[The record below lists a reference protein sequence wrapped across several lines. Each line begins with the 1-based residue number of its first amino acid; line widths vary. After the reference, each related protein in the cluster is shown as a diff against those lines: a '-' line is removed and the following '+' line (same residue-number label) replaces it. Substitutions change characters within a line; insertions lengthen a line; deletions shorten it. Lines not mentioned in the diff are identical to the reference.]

1 MVFETFLAKLVL
13 GNPFRDCAGRAF
25 SWSPSEWYCWRFDWG
40 VGQIHPGMEGGPR
53 GSYHRNRKQQRRH
66 AAVRRGQRALPD
78 DSSARRRGGAR
89 GHILTFRLVTLV
101 CALISAPCFELRSV
115 GYAWLRAD
123 WRSGGPERAAGHNG
137 GTSSPIESAASKT
150 LTRSGVMRLILPPA
164 PTVIL

>member
-13 GNPFRDCAGRAF
+13 GIRFGTALDGHFPGRLRGGIAGVLIG
-25 SWSPSEWYCWRFDWG
+25 C
-40 VGQIHPGMEGGPR
+40 VGQIHPGIEGGPR

-66 AAVRRGQRALPD
+66 AAVRCGQRALPD
-78 DSSARRRGGAR
+78 DSRARRSGAR
-89 GHILTFRLVTLV
+89 GHISPFGILTLV

-115 GYAWLRAD
+115 GHARLRAD
-123 WRSGGPERAAGHNG
+123 WRSGGPEKAAGHNG